1 MKKVFTLVIL
11 LSVMTMAAQAQG
23 GVKFGIRGGL
33 NITKFSFSED
43 VIKSENKTG
52 FFVGPT
58 VQASLPGGLGMD
70 ISAFYDQ
77 RDLNMDISNYGKAAE
92 ETFTEKSLRIPVNL
106 RYKFGLG
113 NKIGIYGAAG
123 PQFAF
128 PLGDK
133 VFETEF
139 GDYRLR
145 DASLSLNLG
154 AGVYLTKHLEVGFTY
169 NMPLGKSGEF
179 EWVQITDSAKDGKDH
194 TWQVNAAIFF

>member
-1 MKKVFTLVIL
+1 MKKVFALVVL
-11 LSVMTMAAQAQG
+11 LSAMTMSAQAQG

-70 ISAFYDQ
+70 ISALYDQ
-77 RDLNMDISNYGKAAE
+77 RDLNMGISASGMSTEK
-92 ETFTEKSLRIPVNL
+92 TFTEKSLRFPINL

-145 DASLSLNLG
+145 NSSLSLNLG
-154 AGVYLTKHLEVGFTY
+154 AGVYLTKYIEVGFTY

-179 EWVQITDSAKDGKDH
+179 EWENITQSAKDGKDH
-194 TWQVNAAIFF
+194 TWQLNAAIFF